1 MRAGTLDRE
10 IILVREEE
18 IGRNEFNEPLYELT
32 ETSLWASVQQQSG
45 KEYLAAGQVGAARQM
60 VFRVRWIANVTVVNA
75 IKYGGTEFNIQE
87 VREIGRRR
95 ALELHCVG
103 AG

>member
-10 IILVREEE
+10 IKLVREEE
-18 IGRNEFNEPLYELT
+18 IGRTPLNEPIYETT
-32 ETSLWASVQQQSG
+32 ETPLWASFQQQSG
-45 KEYLAAGQVGAARQM
+45 REYLAAGQIGAARQV
-60 VFRVRWIANVTVVNA
+60 VFRIRWIANVAVTNTITYDGA
-75 IKYGGTEFNIQE
+75 ELNIQE

>member
-1 MRAGTLDRE
+1 MRAGTLDRK
-10 IILVREEE
+10 IVLVREEE
-18 IGRNEFNEPLYELT
+18 IGRNPYNEPIYGTT
-32 ETSLWASVQQQSG
+32 ETPLRASVQQQSG
-45 KEYLAAGQVGAARQM
+45 KEYLAAGQVGAPRQV
-60 VFRVRWIANVTVVNA
+60 VFRVRWIANVSVTNTVQYA
-75 IKYGGTEFNIQE
+75 DAEFNIQE